1 MPRRAPRVGDGW
13 PRLMPAAVAAV
24 YCGERSVASFRR
36 SIGALWP
43 KPRLL
48 PRKGERWLREDLDLA
63 IDRLMD
69 PKGFGDLADV
79 L

>member
-1 MPRRAPRVGDGW
+1 MPRRAHCVGDTW

-24 YCGERSVASFRR
+24 SCGERSVASFRR
-36 SIGALWP
+36 SIGTLWP

-63 IDRLMD
+63 IDRLTD
-69 PKGFGDLADV
+69 PNGFGDLADV

>member
-1 MPRRAPRVGDGW
+1 MPRRAPRVGDAW
-13 PRLMPAAVAAV
+13 PRVMPAAVAAV

-36 SIGALWP
+36 SIGTLWP
-43 KPRLL
+43 KPRVL

-63 IDRLMD
+63 IDRLTD
-69 PKGFGDLADV
+69 PNGFGDLADV